1 MYSRARMGRTQ
12 YTMQPRTQRR
22 RSGKL
27 ASQANR
33 RRAVVA
39 QRPLTRAVPV
49 QSQQRVSLAPVAKA
63 TAVTSRTPSIT
74 NSNNGVRI
82 RHREYIL
89 DFLGSAP
96 FTVVEALSLQPGDP
110 GTFPWLSAIAHRYET
125 YSFESLSFHYKT
137 TSATTQA
144 GTMLMA
150 IDFDAAD
157 AAPVSKQQAMSYASS
172 VRMAPWQDASI
183 HVKKADLQKKS
194 CYYVRSTTVAN
205 TDIKTYDLG
214 NLFLMAEN
222 SDKGSGELY
231 VEYDVHLQTPQLEI
245 TVPSLRIVADIAT
258 ATKNNIFGTSPSVK
272 SNFGATRVVV
282 GNLTQVHC
290 RNPRSWLMTLL
301 YGGTGLTGPVIT
313 FSSASSSETV
323 LDQDIVGSG
332 TYVSHV
338 SLITLVDR
346 DGWFAINL
354 SGVTTCTGAFLF
366 LVPGDDIV
374 L

>member
-1 MYSRARMGRTQ
+1 MYSRARMGRIQ
-12 YTMQPRTQRR
+12 YTMQPRTSRR

-39 QRPLTRAVPV
+39 QRPLVRADPART
-49 QSQQRVSLAPVAKA
+49 QQHVSLAPVARA
-63 TAVTSRTPSIT
+63 TTVASRAPSIT
-74 NSNNGVRI
+74 NSTNGVRI

-89 DFLGSAP
+89 DFLGSDP
-96 FTVVEALSLQPGDP
+96 FSVVEALSLQPGDP

-137 TSATTQA
+137 TSATSQA

-157 AAPVSKQQAMSYASS
+157 AAPVNKQQAMSYASS

-183 HVKKADLQKKS
+183 HVKKADLKKKS
-194 CYYVRSTTVAN
+194 CYYVRAATVAN

-222 SDKGSGELY
+222 SAKGSGELY

-245 TVPSLRIVADIAT
+245 TVPSLRIVADVAT
-258 ATKNNIFGTSPSVK
+258 ASSTVIFGNNPTVN
-272 SNFGATRVVV
+272 SNFGAFIEVV
-282 GNLTQVHC
+282 GNATRIHC
-290 RNPRSWLMTLL
+290 RNPRSWLMTLR
-301 YGGTGLTGPVIT
+301 YAGTGLVGPTIT
-313 FSSASSSETV
+313 FSDSASSETV
-323 LDQDIVGSG
+323 LDQSIIGSG
-332 TYVSHV
+332 TFSYHV
-338 SLITLVDR
+338 SLLSLVDR
-346 DGWFAINL
+346 DGWFALDL
-354 SGVTTCTGAFLF
+354 SGCTTCTGAFVF
-366 LVPGDDIV
+366 LVPGDRII